1 MQIHLPRGTVPR
13 MSTDGRAVRALRT
26 RDAVLD
32 ALEAFVRE
40 GRSDPG
46 ARHVAERAGVSTRS
60 VFAHFA
66 GMDDLHAALADRI
79 RARVIGLLRPIDPA
93 GPLEA
98 RVADLCEQRGRVAE
112 EIGPF
117 RRAAAARAESS
128 PALAA
133 ARREGERASIDQIER
148 VFATELAPLPEAE
161 RAARVATVDAIVSGD
176 AWDRL
181 RTAHSLSTRAAM
193 AATTAAVSALLGAGV
208 GTSDRPGAPEVDRR
222 AEAEIVLADVDLRS
236 ARLVAAVEAGTPP
249 DVVAPRLAELAAV
262 RAAIRSEGRVVGG
275 TG

>member
-1 MQIHLPRGTVPR
+1 
-13 MSTDGRAVRALRT
+13 MSTDGRAARALRT

-40 GRSDPG
+40 GRADPG

-60 VFAHFA
+60 IFAHFA
-66 GMDDLHAALADRI
+66 SMDDLHGALASRI
-79 RARVIGLLRPIDPA
+79 RTRVIGLLRPIDPG
-93 GPLEA
+93 GPLEV

-112 EIGPF
+112 EIGAF

-133 ARREGERASIDQIER
+133 ARREGERASIEQIER
-148 VFATELAPLPEAE
+148 VFATELAPLPAAD
-161 RAARVATVDAIVSGD
+161 RAARVAVVDAIVSGD

-181 RTAHSLSTRAAM
+181 RTAHSLSEDGAA
-193 AATTAAVSALLGAGV
+193 AATSAAVIAVLRAGAGMP
-208 GTSDRPGAPEVDRR
+208 GPRGAPEVDRR
-222 AEAEIVLADVDLRS
+222 AEVEIVLADVDARS

-249 DVVAPRLAELAAV
+249 EVVAPRLAELAAV
-262 RAAIRSEGRVVGG
+262 RAALRPEGREAQG